1 MPIPSQ
7 ARKTGKI
14 ILLFDNLFIV
24 LGFYIVFPLVSTHF
38 VSQIGWSALFVG
50 FTLGFRQFVQQ
61 GFGLIGGAIADRFGA
76 KPMIIIGMFL
86 RAIGFIAMAL
96 ATTPW
101 ILVLSCLLSAL
112 GGLLFDPPRMGLA
125 IKFTRP
131 HERGRFISLLM
142 IEDNAG
148 AVIGALI
155 GGFLIDY
162 DFQLVCWFGAL
173 VFMLCGI
180 FNIIYLPAYHIALGK
195 NPIIKGLKDVLKDKI
210 FTSYVLSLT
219 GYYILW
225 VQVML
230 MLPLTVTKLSGS
242 PSYVKW
248 MYGIQAIISL
258 TLLYPIARWS
268 EKRFRLDQRLKC
280 GLWLMTISFM
290 FIAFIS
296 ELDLLFIFIS
306 IFYLGAII
314 AEPARETL
322 STLLANPKAKGSYM
336 GFSRLGLAIGG
347 FIGYSGAGWLH
358 DIAINLNLPTL
369 PWFDLTL
376 IGFFTI
382 IYLNLLFKQPVLVE
396 KTRLSQQPNKIDKI
410 SL

>member
-38 VSQIGWSALFVG
+38 VSQIGWSALLVG

-369 PWFDLTL
+369 PWFALTL
-376 IGFFTI
+376 IAFFTI

>member
-38 VSQIGWSALFVG
+38 VSQIGWSALLVG

-369 PWFDLTL
+369 PCFALTL

-382 IYLNLLFKQPVLVE
+382 IHLNLLFIQPVLVE
-396 KTRLSQQPNKIDKI
+396 KTRLTQQPNKIDKI

>member
-369 PWFDLTL
+369 PWFVLAL

>member
-38 VSQIGWSALFVG
+38 VSQIGWSALLVG

-195 NPIIKGLKDVLKDKI
+195 NPIIKELKDVLKDKI

-369 PWFDLTL
+369 PWFALTL
-376 IGFFTI
+376 IAFFTI

>member
-61 GFGLIGGAIADRFGA
+61 GFGVIGGAIADRFGA

-296 ELDLLFIFIS
+296 GLDLLFIFIS

-369 PWFDLTL
+369 PWFVLAL